1 VNNIIA
7 SRYDKAERK
16 YLSNMNNARTTVER
30 ARIQKNDKYPNIWKK
45 ESSGRS
51 VNLHIAE
58 PVEIATVINANK
70 YVKIPRLDLSF
81 FIIL

>member
-1 VNNIIA
+1 
-7 SRYDKAERK
+7 
-16 YLSNMNNARTTVER
+16 
-30 ARIQKNDKYPNIWKK
+30 
-45 ESSGRS
+45 
-51 VNLHIAE
+51 LHIAE